1 VTRALTEASAAPL
14 RSVQGQKLTWA
25 CSDGSSVCPQQ
36 RTLKPHQ
43 MAGPRRMMKDK
54 WPRAKA
60 LRRLK
65 TLWAFRIDTEF
76 FAYEGGPPVRTF
88 ITPEI

>member
-1 VTRALTEASAAPL
+1 
-14 RSVQGQKLTWA
+14 
-25 CSDGSSVCPQQ
+25 
-36 RTLKPHQ
+36 LKPHQ

-65 TLWAFRIDTEF
+65 TLGVT
-76 FAYEGGPPVRTF
+76 
-88 ITPEI
+88 